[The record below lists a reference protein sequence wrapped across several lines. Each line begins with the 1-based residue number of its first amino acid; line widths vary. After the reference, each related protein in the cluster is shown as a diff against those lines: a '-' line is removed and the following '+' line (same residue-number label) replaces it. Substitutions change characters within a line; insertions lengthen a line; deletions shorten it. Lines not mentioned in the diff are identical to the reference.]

1 MRIALA
7 TTVQPGLDH
16 IGPLERHQTDIT
28 VLRRAE
34 DLAELLAIARSG
46 LVDAVLVAGDT
57 ESLTAAFLEETARL
71 PRPVGVAALSEVR
84 AERRRLRGMGVP
96 LSLIHISE
104 PTRQCCT
111 SRMPSSA

>member
-34 DLAELLAIARSG
+34 DLAELQRTGTVTIQSH
-46 LVDAVLVAGDT
+46 T
-57 ESLTAAFLEETARL
+57 EEES
-71 PRPVGVAALSEVR
+71 V
-84 AERRRLRGMGVP
+84 
-96 LSLIHISE
+96 
-104 PTRQCCT
+104 
-111 SRMPSSA
+111 

>member
-46 LVDAVLVAGDT
+46 LVDAVLVAGGT
-57 ESLTAAFLEETARL
+57 ESLTTAFLEETARL

-96 LSLIHISE
+96 CVRADAD
-104 PTRQCCT
+104 P
-111 SRMPSSA
+111 

>member
-46 LVDAVLVAGDT
+46 LVD
-57 ESLTAAFLEETARL
+57 
-71 PRPVGVAALSEVR
+71 
-84 AERRRLRGMGVP
+84 
-96 LSLIHISE
+96 LSLIHI
-104 PTRQCCT
+104 
-111 SRMPSSA
+111 